1 MNIKFKTS
9 MLKSNLCDYSDT
21 YIVVEGRVRATGINN
36 VNRRNNKLTFK
47 KNGTLRSCIAKIN
60 NTYIENA
67 EDLGIVMTT
76 YNLLEY
82 SDNYFTTSGNL

>member
-1 MNIKFKTS
+1 
-9 MLKSNLCDYSDT
+9 MLRSNLCDYSDT

-47 KNGTLRSCIAKIN
+47 KNDTLRSYIAKIN

-67 EDLGIVMTT
+67 EHLGIVMTT

-82 SDNYFTTSGNL
+82 SENYFTTSGNL